1 MIDSNPAANL
11 TLSFR
16 VPRSPMEVYDA
27 INRVSE
33 WWIGEFEGASNA
45 EGAVFTYQYKPYHRT
60 VQQVTQLVPG
70 KRIAWKVLE
79 SSIHFVKDEAEWK
92 DTTIVFNIEGK
103 AGETEVRFTHVGLTP
118 KLECYGGC
126 SSGWLHY
133 IKTSLPSLLVTGQG
147 VDPKF

>member
-1 MIDSNPAANL
+1 MTPPKPATDL

-16 VPRSPMEVYDA
+16 VPRGPMEVFDT
-27 INRVSE
+27 INRVKD

-60 VQQVTQLVPG
+60 VQQVVQLIPG
-70 KRIAWKVLE
+70 KRIVWKVLE
-79 SSIHFVKDEAEWK
+79 SSLHFVKDEEEWK
-92 DTTIVFNIEGK
+92 DTTITFEIEKKGE
-103 AGETEVRFTHVGLTP
+103 ETEVHFTHKGLTP

-126 SSGWLHY
+126 SSGWAHY
-133 IKTSLPSLLVTGQG
+133 IETSLPSLLLTGQG